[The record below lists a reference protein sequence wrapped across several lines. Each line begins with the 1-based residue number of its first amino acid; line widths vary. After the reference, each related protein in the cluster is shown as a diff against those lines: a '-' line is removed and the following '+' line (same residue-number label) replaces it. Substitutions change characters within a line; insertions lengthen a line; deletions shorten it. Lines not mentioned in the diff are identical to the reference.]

1 MLKKFGLLRLSRI
14 ENHRCIYAFLL
25 LHAGMAV
32 IPIRSVL
39 FDGKAIGERGSGF
52 HPREAHAGHAV
63 DLRGRSSPC
72 QWIELTSFS
81 RLITRNVTS
90 WPYRK
95 RLRGPGRVPLTV
107 MAIPALLSTW
117 R

>member
-32 IPIRSVL
+32 IPIRSGL
-39 FDGKAIGERGSGF
+39 FDGKAIGECGGLIPAKLTPGTPSISG
-52 HPREAHAGHAV
+52 
-63 DLRGRSSPC
+63 GRSSPC

-117 R
+117 K